1 MLNLHKFAF
10 VAVFLTLIGG
20 CSAGDVQLEGKIF
33 DALGVSETFNNRP
46 EPKVK
51 ARAPIVMPPDAKL
64 PEPGKRVVAKHQDN
78 QWPDDPDERARKKL
92 ADAELEQKKYCQGPG
107 LNKSDPKYDAEK
119 AANCGLLSKLL
130 NNSLGRTEEKILP

>member
-1 MLNLHKFAF
+1 MLNLHKIIF
-10 VAVFLTLIGG
+10 VALLSFLLGG
-20 CSAGDVQLEGKIF
+20 CAAGDVQFEGKIF
-33 DALGVSETFNNRP
+33 DAVGVNDLMNKRP
-46 EPKVK
+46 PGKVK

-78 QWPDDPDERARKKL
+78 QWPDDPDERARKKV

-107 LNKSDPKYDAEK
+107 LNKSDPEYDAEK

-130 NNSLGRTEEKILP
+130 NNSLGRTEEKIQP